1 MMQMFCSDRGILTF
15 WLRWWMKNSAGA
27 PLEESQEAWETQLRT
42 MVTKMAA
49 VSVGATASA
58 EMDAKL

>member
-1 MMQMFCSDRGILTF
+1 
-15 WLRWWMKNSAGA
+15 MKNSAGA

>member
-1 MMQMFCSDRGILTF
+1 
-15 WLRWWMKNSAGA
+15 MKISTGA

-42 MVTKMAA
+42 MVTDMAA
-49 VSVGATASA
+49 VSVGAAARA